1 MKNAKASAFAG
12 VISALSVVLL
22 FLGAVS
28 VSLSYV
34 LPIATGLLMILLLES
49 VSVKSAMLTYF
60 STSFLAFIL
69 LGGKESV
76 LFYIMFFGYYPIL
89 RIKLSK
95 IKPKPIRLLI
105 KLVIFN
111 IAMAGIQLILIYVF
125 GIPFDNMFGKIGIAL
140 FFVALNVI
148 FILYDYTFDLLVL
161 IYNSKLKSKIS
172 KIIK

>member
-49 VSVKSAMLTYF
+49 VSVKSAVLTYF

-95 IKPKPIRLLI
+95 IKPKLIRLLI